1 MARKKVTSVPALA
14 DWGAVD
20 NALRDIRECQHTLA
34 EMAVQRD
41 RQIDSIKADYAQG
54 ALPLQNRVK
63 ALESEVKA
71 YVDLHRAELDGKSR
85 ALNFGTVGYRVS
97 SKLMLASSR
106 VAEAIATLKVLGH
119 TELIKTTETLD
130 REALKRQPGDILQQV
145 GAYIR
150 TVDEFGPVLRV
161 RKNKRIVS
169 HPQPH
174 RVGKYHAPHLRPDP
188 HPHLPRDR
196 LQEYHS
202 EPEIP
207 PEGSCSRAD
216 EAQDDSDTDNT
227 DEGDHL

>member
-1 MARKKVTSVPALA
+1 MFCITYDTTCYADRSVRLIPYAAASGVLA
-14 DWGAVD
+14 PCSV
-20 NALRDIRECQHTLA
+20 
-34 EMAVQRD
+34 
-41 RQIDSIKADYAQG
+41 Y
-54 ALPLQNRVK
+54 
-63 ALESEVKA
+63 
-71 YVDLHRAELDGKSR
+71 
-85 ALNFGTVGYRVS
+85 
-97 SKLMLASSR
+97 
-106 VAEAIATLKVLGH
+106 
-119 TELIKTTETLD
+119 
-130 REALKRQPGDILQQV
+130 
-145 GAYIR
+145 
-150 TVDEFGPVLRV
+150 

-216 EAQDDSDTDNT
+216 EAPDDSDTDNT

>member
-71 YVDLHRAELDGKSR
+71 YDTTCYADPQRAFDSFMRQLREFLG
-85 ALNFGTVGYRVS
+85 
-97 SKLMLASSR
+97 LA
-106 VAEAIATLKVLGH
+106 
-119 TELIKTTETLD
+119 
-130 REALKRQPGDILQQV
+130 P
-145 GAYIR
+145 
-150 TVDEFGPVLRV
+150 RV
-161 RKNKRIVS
+161 RRNKRIVS

-174 RVGKYHAPHLRPDP
+174 KVGKYRAPHLRPDP

-227 DEGDHL
+227 DEGDHLCLTG